1 MTAVLICL
9 IFIANGKYKR
19 WRNPMRVLV
28 TGANGCIGSWV
39 VKNLLDRGLDVL
51 IYDLDPT
58 PARLSLIASD
68 DAVRRVAVETGAIE
82 DTARV
87 KAVVKDQGITHIVH
101 LAAALMPVCQAQPV
115 MGGLIDVV
123 GTLNVFEAARDAGR
137 PVRVVYASSSAVW
150 GPEEAYGSGKL
161 TEDDPLKPATHYGIF
176 KQANEGNARVFFESN
191 GISSVGLRPWTVYGV
206 GRDRGLTADP
216 TLAMKAVALGQPFQ
230 IRVTGYMDLQYVADV
245 AEAFVACLL
254 AKRDGAFVF
263 NLQGDVI
270 RMDELIDLLERLRPG
285 AVRLITAAGPQVPV
299 CWRMDD
305 AQLQAYVSDL
315 TKTPLAAG
323 VAKTLDKFDELRKLD
338 RLS

>member
-1 MTAVLICL
+1 
-9 IFIANGKYKR
+9 
-19 WRNPMRVLV
+19 MRVLV

-58 PARLSLIASD
+58 PARLALIAPED
-68 DAVRRVAVETGAIE
+68 YVRRVGIETGHIE

-87 KAVVKDQGITHIVH
+87 KSIVKDQGVTHIVH

-161 TEDDPLKPATHYGIF
+161 TEEEPLKPATHYGIF
-176 KQANEGNARVFFESN
+176 KQANEGNARVFFEAN

-230 IRVTGYMDLQYVADV
+230 IRLTGHMDLQHVRDV
-245 AEAFVACLL
+245 AEAFAACLL
-254 AKRDGAFVF
+254 SPREGAYVF
-263 NLQGDVI
+263 NLEGDVI
-270 RMDELIDLLERLRPG
+270 RMEDLVALLERLRPG
-285 AVRLITAAGPQVPV
+285 AARLITCAGPQVPV
-299 CWRMDD
+299 AWRMDD
-305 AQLQAYVSDL
+305 AQLRGYVPNL
-315 TKTPLAAG
+315 TKTPLEAG
-323 VAKTLDKFDELRKLD
+323 VAETLQRFDELRHLG
-338 RLS
+338 RLI